1 MAKTRGRKSSNSWAK
16 CAGQY
21 YRMHKHDKNIK
32 SFSDVLKSP
41 DFKKYYHT
49 KIGKKHGGEG
59 EEKNAS
65 FDANTESKDPAESPT
80 MGGKSRKR
88 KSSKRRTRR
97 HR

>member
-49 KIGKKHGGEG
+49 KCGKKHGGEG
-59 EEKNAS
+59 EEDN
-65 FDANTESKDPAESPT
+65 ESKDPVESPI

>member
-59 EEKNAS
+59 EEPAL
-65 FDANTESKDPAESPT
+65 KDPAESPI